1 VKIMVKIRKLIK
13 NLIFFILGIVASGI
27 SAFFFMTVFA
37 NSSNTVEIPY
47 LIGEDKKVAIS
58 SLEELNLIPNV
69 VGNGEKVLY
78 TDPEPGTKVKEGH
91 HVIVQL
97 REMNTLKIP
106 DLIGIPS
113 GVAKQFL
120 SEYNIAFEIR
130 NQLTYKPE
138 ENDVVL
144 NMSPTPGNNYSGERV
159 ILYVGEYEGS
169 NQ

>member
-1 VKIMVKIRKLIK
+1 MVKIRKIIK
-13 NLIFFILGIVASGI
+13 NLIFFVLGILSSGI
-27 SAFFFMTVFA
+27 FAFFFMTVFA
-37 NSSNTVEIPY
+37 NSSNTVEVPY
-47 LIGEDKKVAIS
+47 LIGEDKKVAVA
-58 SLEELNLIPNV
+58 SLEELKLIPNV

-91 HVIVQL
+91 HVIVQM

-113 GVAKQFL
+113 GVARQFL

-130 NQLTYKPE
+130 SQLTYKSE

-144 NMSPTPGNNYSGERV
+144 NMSPTPGNNYSGEKV
-159 ILYVGEYEGS
+159 ILYIGEYEGS

>member
-1 VKIMVKIRKLIK
+1 MVKIRNLIK

-27 SAFFFMTVFA
+27 FSFFFMTVFV

-47 LIGEDKKVAIS
+47 LIGEDKKVAVS

-120 SEYNIAFEIR
+120 NEYNITFEIR
-130 NQLTYKPE
+130 NQLTYNPE

-144 NMSPTPGNNYSGERV
+144 NMSPKPGTTYSSEKV
-159 ILYVGEYEGS
+159 ILYIGEYEGS